1 AGQLRLRRNQVE
13 VRETRRLRELAD
25 RCSVE
30 QVKGRRPVRML
41 AEPGSGVRLGIEVD
55 DQRPLTG
62 FGQARGEV
70 DRRRGLADAALLIR
84 ECVDLRH
91 AGSVLTPTD
100 AYARGPYGVETP
112 TALARVCAGRAVRRA
127 HRRPP
132 RRVAAPPSQ
141 RPRRP
146 RKGRSRARPRRRAA
160 RAASTTRP
168 PPAPAPAPLRQ
179 RRRRRRAPAPPPTS
193 PRPCRRSGLEGAQP
207 RRTSHLRPLASGS
220 VTGRS
225 GSAAASG
232 IPGTPP
238 PEPTSTIGPPK
249 RVTTSTPRS
258 ESSNSARRAVSTSVI
273 AVNPGVV
280 TSAWSQRQSRSSASA
295 DRRRGSITRAG

>member
-112 TALARVCAGRAVRRA
+112 AAWARACAGRAVRRA

-132 RRVAAPPSQ
+132 RRVAPPLLQ

-168 PPAPAPAPLRQ
+168 PPAAAPAPLRQ
-179 RRRRRRAPAPPPTS
+179 RRRRRRSPAP
-193 PRPCRRSGLEGAQP
+193 RPGPARRSSSKAPSRGGSRTCVRWP
-207 RRTSHLRPLASGS
+207 R
-220 VTGRS
+220 
-225 GSAAASG
+225 AASLG
-232 IPGTPP
+232 G
-238 PEPTSTIGPPK
+238 
-249 RVTTSTPRS
+249 
-258 ESSNSARRAVSTSVI
+258 
-273 AVNPGVV
+273 
-280 TSAWSQRQSRSSASA
+280 
-295 DRRRGSITRAG
+295 